1 MMNSFGLLN
10 FWAFG
15 ATTLC
20 PFRKGWGNFNLLLQT
35 DKKANSAMDGK
46 NNLLSRIDKKANS
59 ARNLGIS
66 ALRFFAP
73 LRSAQNNKNLVRIF
87 AQLCF
92 AKNNKNLLEFFAPQ
106 NFAQNDENLLEFFTP
121 QNFSKNNANPQI
133 SSTFKSK
140 IQRKAQIS
148 SISQTQIP
156 HES

>member
-1 MMNSFGLLN
+1 MKFWSLKMMNSFGLLN

-15 ATTLC
+15 ATTRRLC
-20 PFRKGWGNFNLLLQT
+20 KGWGNF
-35 DKKANSAMDGK
+35 
-46 NNLLSRIDKKANS
+46 NLLSRIDKKANS

-73 LRSAQNNKNLVRIF
+73 LCFAQND
-87 AQLCF
+87 
-92 AKNNKNLLEFFAPQ
+92 KNLLEIFTPQ
-106 NFAQNDENLLEFFTP
+106 NSAQNDKNLLEFFTP

-148 SISQTQIP
+148 GISQTQIP